1 LPTKIAASLRCTRA
15 STIPPSA
22 SAYDARSIVA
32 LRSLTASQ
40 IVTTVGRCAIAPG
53 SCSRLACSAI
63 DPETPRFTYAEPA
76 GRRAAI
82 RAGHEP
88 LTGSDAPTPTLSDL
102 TGSDAPTPTLS
113 DAPIATYRT
122 AGAADDAAGEG
133 TGVVGLAAAAS
144 TGLADRGGVDV
155 DEHAARKT
163 AHTRVQTLPEYFISR
178 TIVLPGKPGAIADTG
193 MRGFDRARKRTA
205 ASRGTPF
212 LLVNPNGRQTT
223 ANTSYALAA

>member
-1 LPTKIAASLRCTRA
+1 TGRVRRSGTLPTKIAASLRCTRA

-88 LTGSDAPTPTLSDL
+88 LTGSDAPTPTLSD
-102 TGSDAPTPTLS
+102 
-113 DAPIATYRT
+113 APIATYRT

-155 DEHAARKT
+155 DEHAERKT
-163 AHTRVQTLPEYFISR
+163 AHIRVQTLPEYFISR

>member
-1 LPTKIAASLRCTRA
+1 MGPRVGGWRMARVRFWGPACT
-15 STIPPSA
+15 P
-22 SAYDARSIVA
+22 IV
-32 LRSLTASQ
+32 
-40 IVTTVGRCAIAPG
+40 PG
-53 SCSRLACSAI
+53 
-63 DPETPRFTYAEPA
+63 PPRFRSAAPA

-88 LTGSDAPTPTLSDL
+88 L

-163 AHTRVQTLPEYFISR
+163 AHIRVHTLPEY
-178 TIVLPGKPGAIADTG
+178 
-193 MRGFDRARKRTA
+193 
-205 ASRGTPF
+205 
-212 LLVNPNGRQTT
+212 
-223 ANTSYALAA
+223 